1 MATRFS
7 VSEFRANL
15 NRGGARPTLFEVE
28 ISIAS
33 LAGGVFATSAG
44 ALDKLK
50 FTCQAANLPA
60 SQIGTIEVPFMGR
73 KIRLPGDRI
82 YPDWT
87 VTIMNDEDFSVR
99 DWMENWSNLI
109 NEAELNLRVGPAGN
123 NPASYKCSAYVTQ
136 FSKTGEAIRRYRFDG
151 LYPSEVGAIDL
162 SWETTDTIETF
173 PVTFQYDF
181 WQVEPVIL
189 G

>member
-15 NRGGARPTLFEVE
+15 NKGGARPTLFEVE
-28 ISIAS
+28 VSLASI
-33 LAGGVFATSAG
+33 AGGVFATSAPAG
-44 ALDKLK
+44 DKLR
-50 FTCQAANLPA
+50 FTCKAASLPA
-60 SQIGTIEVPFMGR
+60 STLGTIEVPFFGR
-73 KIRLPGDRI
+73 KIKVPGDRTYAEWQI
-82 YPDWT
+82 R
-87 VTIMNDEDFSVR
+87 VINDEDFSVR

-109 NEAELNLRVGPAGN
+109 NEAELNTRVSPASN
-123 NPASYKCSAYVTQ
+123 NPSSYKCSAFVTQ
-136 FSKTGEAIRRYRFDG
+136 FSKTGEAIRKYRFDG

-162 SWETTDTIETF
+162 SWETTDTLEEF

-181 WQVEPVIL
+181 WQLEPVVL